1 MHRSNLLMSSR
12 QHNTQSLFD
21 GNRDV
26 VRHLVDRRFAYVN
39 AAPLL
44 RRHTF
49 GDVSRG
55 LCRAKSQRK
64 DGLIGWRVV
73 PVHCLLGAVKCNDG
87 EDLGRITFDRRDL

>member
-1 MHRSNLLMSSR
+1 MATRN
-12 QHNTQSLFD
+12 
-21 GNRDV
+21 V
-26 VRHLVDRRFAYVN
+26 VGHLVDRRFAYVN
-39 AAPLL
+39 TAPLL

-49 GDVSRG
+49 GDESCG

-73 PVHCLLGAVKCNDG
+73 PGHRLLGAVKRNNS